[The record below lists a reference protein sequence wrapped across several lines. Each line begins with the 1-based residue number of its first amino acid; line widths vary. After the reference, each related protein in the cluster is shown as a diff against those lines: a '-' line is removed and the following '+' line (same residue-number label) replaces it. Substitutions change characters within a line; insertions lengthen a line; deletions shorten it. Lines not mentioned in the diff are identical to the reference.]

1 MLKADAL
8 KYFKGS
14 KAELAKVAGVST
26 PSIYSWG
33 DVVPEARAA
42 RIHAATGGA
51 LPYDPEFYAK
61 HDPRRGTT
69 SKD

>member
-8 KYFKGS
+8 KYFNDS

-42 RIHAATGGA
+42 RLHAVTGGE
-51 LPYDPEFYAK
+51 LKYDPDFYAE
-61 HDPRRGTT
+61 HDPRRAAG
-69 SKD
+69 KK